1 MLSCTLYAHLASPPP
16 YIQVSPIRQL
26 TFCAPPCHFVPRHSS
41 PAIRELNADFISRS
55 VGDARG
61 YALGEHSP
69 EIRESILGGWYSFS
83 SKLVKLLLFLL
94 QLSLPTLST
103 PILFCF
109 VRLIYHSLN
118 AHLIRLIW
126 LNLQTSKHIT
136 FSFFPPPSNII
147 LRSFVFVSNLYCKRR
162 SICNCYLC
170 VQWKMVTCQS
180 SLYLFGWRIKLKD
193 CADSLGE

>member
-1 MLSCTLYAHLASPPP
+1 MLTSLADLWETPVAPHLENTLQKSGNQSWEDDIVLALSLSNSFYFCSSSPPHP
-16 YIQVSPIRQL
+16 
-26 TFCAPPCHFVPRHSS
+26 H
-41 PAIRELNADFISRS
+41 
-55 VGDARG
+55 
-61 YALGEHSP
+61 
-69 EIRESILGGWYSFS
+69 
-83 SKLVKLLLFLL
+83 
-94 QLSLPTLST
+94 PT
-103 PILFCF
+103 PFLFCF
-109 VRLIYHSLN
+109 VQLIYHSLN

-180 SLYLFGWRIKLKD
+180 SLYLFGWRIKPRD
-193 CADSLGE
+193 CGDSLGE